1 MTTALPRRAFLA
13 FIAAMSGAA
22 GAATHRGGRSRA
34 TGEARPVDAAAA
46 VERLNGAAEQPP
58 LTVGSHGAAVVRA
71 QILLDRAWFSPGEI
85 DGRFNVNMRR
95 TVAAFQAAHE
105 LKASG
110 RVDAATWTALQEGG
124 AAPFVVYRISAAD
137 AAGPYA
143 PVPADMMERAKLKSL
158 GYESIEEALG
168 ERFHMSPALLQRL
181 NRGQR
186 FDAGVDI
193 VVAAVSGPSAK
204 PLAPGKATSIEID
217 KSDRMLFVRGSGD
230 QVVAAFPISIGGPLD
245 PLPVGRMKIANEV
258 KNPSFTYDPALLKDA
273 KPGTVKTEIAPGPNN
288 PVGNMWLGLSK
299 PHWGIHGTPR
309 PERLGRAETNGC
321 VHMTNWD
328 AARLSTLAKTG
339 SVVDVRE

>member
-1 MTTALPRRAFLA
+1 MTTTLPRRAFLA
-13 FIAAMSGAA
+13 FIASLSGAA
-22 GAATHRGGRSRA
+22 GASDPRASRGRA
-34 TGEARPVDAAAA
+34 PADAAASA
-46 VERLNGAAEQPP
+46 ERLNGASEQPA

-71 QILLDRAWFSPGEI
+71 QVLLDRAWFSPGEI
-85 DGRFNVNMRR
+85 DGRFNANMRR

-110 RVDAATWTALQEGG
+110 RVDAATWTALQEG
-124 AAPFVVYRISAAD
+124 AAPPFMVYRISAAD

-143 PVPADMMERAKLKSL
+143 PVPADMMERAKLKAL
-158 GYESIEEALG
+158 GYESIHEALG
-168 ERFHMSPALLQRL
+168 ERFHMSPALLREV

-193 VVAAVSGPSAK
+193 VVAAVSGTSAK
-204 PLAPGKATSIEID
+204 PLAPAKATSIEID
-217 KSDRMLFVRGSGD
+217 KSDRMLLVRGSGD

-273 KPGTVKTEIAPGPNN
+273 RPGTVKTDIAPGPNN
-288 PVGNMWLGLSK
+288 PVGSMWLGLSK

-328 AARLSTLAKTG
+328 AERLSTLVKAGFT
-339 SVVDVRE
+339 VNVRE

>member
-1 MTTALPRRAFLA
+1 MTTILQRRAFLA
-13 FIAAMSGAA
+13 FIASLSGTA
-22 GAATHRGGRSRA
+22 GAATHRGGRGRA
-34 TGEARPVDAAAA
+34 PAAIAPADATAAA
-46 VERLNGAAEQPP
+46 ERLNGAADQPA

-110 RVDAATWTALQEGG
+110 RVDAATWAALQEG
-124 AAPFVVYRISAAD
+124 ATPPFVVYRISAAD

-168 ERFHMSPALLQRL
+168 ERFHMSPALLREL
-181 NRGQR
+181 NRGRR
-186 FDAGVDI
+186 FDAGIDI
-193 VVAAVSGPSAK
+193 VVAAVAGTSAQ
-204 PLAPGKATSIEID
+204 PLAPSKATSIEID

-230 QVVAAFPISIGGPLD
+230 SVIAAFPISIGGPLD

-273 KPGTVKTEIAPGPNN
+273 KAGTVKTDIAPGPNN

-321 VHMTNWD
+321 IHMTNWD
-328 AARLSTLAKTG
+328 AERLSTLAKAG
-339 SVVDVRE
+339 FVVDVRE

>member
-1 MTTALPRRAFLA
+1 MTNALPRRAFLA

-124 AAPFVVYRISAAD
+124 AAPFVVYQISAAD

-186 FDAGVDI
+186 FDADVDI

-328 AARLSTLAKTG
+328 AERLSTLAKTG
-339 SVVDVRE
+339 FVVDVRE

>member
-1 MTTALPRRAFLA
+1 MTTLLPRRTFLA
-13 FIAAMSGAA
+13 WVASMSGAA
-22 GAATHRGGRSRA
+22 GAATHRGSPSHTA
-34 TGEARPVDAAAA
+34 AEARPVDAGAAA
-46 VERLNGAAEQPP
+46 ERLNGAADVPA
-58 LTVGSHGAAVVRA
+58 LAVGSHGAAVLRA

-110 RVDAATWTALQEGG
+110 RIDAATWAALQEGG
-124 AAPFVVYRISAAD
+124 AATFVVYRISAAD

-168 ERFHMSPALLQRL
+168 ERFHMSPALLREL

-186 FDAGVDI
+186 FDAGVDL
-193 VVAAVSGPSAK
+193 VVAAVSGSSAK
-204 PLAPGKATSIEID
+204 PMVAGKATSIEID

-258 KNPSFTYDPALLKDA
+258 KNPTFTYDPALLKDA
-273 KPGTVKTEIAPGPNN
+273 KPGTVKTDIAPGPNN
-288 PVGNMWLGLSK
+288 PVGSMWLGLSK

-321 VHMTNWD
+321 IHMTNWD
-328 AARLSTLAKTG
+328 AQRLSTLAKAG
-339 SVVDVRE
+339 FVVDVRE

>member
-1 MTTALPRRAFLA
+1 MTTTLPRRAFLA
-13 FIAAMSGAA
+13 FIASLSGAA
-22 GAATHRGGRSRA
+22 GAADPRAGRGRGRA
-34 TGEARPVDAAAA
+34 PADAAASA
-46 VERLNGAAEQPP
+46 ERLNGASEQPA

-85 DGRFNVNMRR
+85 DGRFNANMRR

-110 RVDAATWTALQEGG
+110 RVDAATWTSLQEG
-124 AAPFVVYRISAAD
+124 AAPPFVVYQISAAD

-143 PVPADMMERAKLKSL
+143 RVPADMMERAKLKAL
-158 GYESIEEALG
+158 GYESIHEALG
-168 ERFHMSPALLQRL
+168 ERFHMSPALLREV

-193 VVAAVSGPSAK
+193 VVAAVSGTSAK
-204 PLAPGKATSIEID
+204 PLAPAKATSIEID
-217 KSDRMLFVRGSGD
+217 KSDRMLLVRGSSD

-273 KPGTVKTEIAPGPNN
+273 RPGTVKTDIAPGPNN
-288 PVGNMWLGLSK
+288 PVGSMWLGLSK

-328 AARLSTLAKTG
+328 AERLSTLAKAGFT
-339 SVVDVRE
+339 VNVRE

>member
-1 MTTALPRRAFLA
+1 MTTPLPRRAFLA
-13 FIAAMSGAA
+13 FIAALSGAA
-22 GAATHRGGRSRA
+22 GAATHRSRSRA
-34 TGEARPVDAAAA
+34 PAEAAPADAAATA
-46 VERLNGAAEQPP
+46 ERLNGAADQPA

-85 DGRFNVNMRR
+85 DGRFNANMRR
-95 TVAAFQAAHE
+95 TVAAFQAAHD

-110 RVDAATWTALQEGG
+110 RVDAATWAALTDS
-124 AAPFVVYRISAAD
+124 AATPFVVYRISAAD

-158 GYESIEEALG
+158 GFESIHEALG
-168 ERFHMSPALLQRL
+168 EKFHMSPALLREI

-186 FDAGVDI
+186 FDAGVDV
-193 VVAAVSGPSAK
+193 VVAAVSGASAK
-204 PLAPGKATSIEID
+204 PMAAGKATSIEID
-217 KSDRMLFVRGSGD
+217 KSDRMLLVRGSGD

-245 PLPVGRMKIANEV
+245 PLPVGRMKITNEV

-273 KPGTVKTEIAPGPNN
+273 KAGTVKSEIAPGPNN

-321 VHMTNWD
+321 VHLTNWD
-328 AARLSTLAKTG
+328 AERLSTLAKAG
-339 SVVDVRE
+339 FAVDVRE